1 MELIF
6 ATSNKHKVKE
16 VNDIVPEIKLSDL
29 RSIGWNEEIPETEST
44 LHGNAVLKARTI
56 ADAREVP
63 CFSEDT
69 GLEVRALQGAPG
81 VYTARF
87 AAPDATA
94 DQNMQKLLNEMRDVE
109 DRSAQFRTVI
119 ALIID
124 DAIHTFEGTVKGTI
138 AKEPSGKG
146 GFGYDPIF
154 IPEGESRTFA
164 EMDDSEKNAIS
175 HRARATKKFVEFL
188 RDYVKRKNP

>member
-1 MELIF
+1 MQLIF
-6 ATSNKHKVKE
+6 ATSNKHKVRE
-16 VNDIVPEIKLSDL
+16 VNAIVPEVDL
-29 RSIGWNEEIPETEST
+29 KDLQAIGWNEEIPETETT

-56 ADAREVP
+56 ADSREAP

-69 GLEVRALQGAPG
+69 GLEVAALRGAPG

-87 AAPDATA
+87 ASPNATA
-94 DQNMQKLLNEMRDVE
+94 EENMNKLLSEMEGKD

-138 AKEPSGKG
+138 ATAPAGDS

-154 IPEGESRTFA
+154 IPEGETRTFA
-164 EMDDSEKNAIS
+164 QMTDDEKNAIS
-175 HRARATKKFVEFL
+175 HRARATEQFVSFL
-188 RDYVKRKNP
+188 RDYLKRKNP